1 MTGPRRLPRP
11 RAYNAHE
18 LSRTPGLGCSP
29 FARRY
34 SGNRRCF
41 LFLGVLRWF
50 TSPRSPLTPY
60 LIQEWM
66 TGIYPAGLPHSET
79 HGSKPI
85 CGSPW
90 LFAAYRVLHR
100 PRAPRHPPY
109 ALSSLTM
116 TMVVFSPSAFVTL
129 PDQLSKNLGPVPGSL
144 RTGVPSAGIRKPSL
158 VENTGIEPVT
168 SWLQTRRSPS

>member
-1 MTGPRRLPRP
+1 M
-11 RAYNAHE
+11 YNAHE
-18 LSRTPGLGCSP
+18 LSRTSGLGCSP

-34 SGNRRCF
+34 SGNRECF

-50 TSPRSPLTPY
+50 TSPRSLLTPY
-60 LIQEWM
+60 LIQGWM
-66 TGIYPAGLPHSET
+66 TGLYPAGLPHSEI
-79 HGSKPI
+79 HGSMPV

-90 LFAAYRVLHR
+90 LIAAYRVLHR

-109 ALSSLTM
+109 ALSSLTINGH
-116 TMVVFSPSAFVTL
+116 FSPSAFATL
-129 PDQLSKNLGPVPGSL
+129 SNRLSKNLTIRFRIPSPGHLPVRRHPQ
-144 RTGVPSAGIRKPSL
+144 TIM